1 MNEVRIAKRVIIA
14 AAVVV
19 TAASCG
25 AGSPSMPGDRN
36 EALGAE
42 QAFNPDP
49 CGMMGSIT
57 VTLNGRA
64 VASAG
69 AQGESGRSAPA
80 SASRQ
85 RAADLLVGYDSRNGD
100 LRAVSAYVFKAPD
113 GQNAVGDV
121 ASGQQPESIL
131 YKTTSN
137 QKSNGRVKLRLDWA
151 QSRQLEPGDYDLM
164 IEATVAARDGSCP
177 GPDQVSVEVVPLVI
191 D

>member
-1 MNEVRIAKRVIIA
+1 MNEVRMARRIVIA

-25 AGSPSMPGDRN
+25 SGSPNMPADGN
-36 EALGAE
+36 EVVGAD

-49 CGMMGSIT
+49 CGMIGSIT
-57 VTLNGRA
+57 ITLNGKD

-69 AQGESGRSAPA
+69 AQGESGRAAPA
-80 SASRQ
+80 NASRQ
-85 RAADLLVGYDSRNGD
+85 RAADLLVSYDSKNGA

-113 GQNAVGDV
+113 GQNAVGSV

-131 YKTTSN
+131 YKASSSER
-137 QKSNGRVKLRLDWA
+137 SNGRVRLRLDWA

-164 IEATVAARDGSCP
+164 IEATVAGRGGSCP